1 MLLRSQKQFSIL
13 NRNDNLKYIGN
24 RFRLVLTTDS
34 SLTDVQ
40 VGIIFIKEHILVN
53 SENNHD
59 KFNTLCLMANKL
71 YLLANHKI
79 QPDNLD
85 SLNTQEVLL
94 PGHLY
99 TMILKEKLEEILLN
113 IQLRIQKDMKTEY
126 ESQKILDLSYLKKC
140 VEQQSNIGKKMEY
153 FLATGNLRSQ
163 TGLDLM

>member
-1 MLLRSQKQFSIL
+1 L
-13 NRNDNLKYIGN
+13 NKNDNLKYIGN
-24 RFRLVLTTDS
+24 RFRLVLTNDN

-40 VGIIFIKEHILVN
+40 VGTIFMKEHILVN
-53 SENNHD
+53 SDNDFD

-99 TMILKEKLEEILLN
+99 TMILKEKLEEIL
-113 IQLRIQKDMKTEY
+113 
-126 ESQKILDLSYLKKC
+126 
-140 VEQQSNIGKKMEY
+140 
-153 FLATGNLRSQ
+153 
-163 TGLDLM
+163 